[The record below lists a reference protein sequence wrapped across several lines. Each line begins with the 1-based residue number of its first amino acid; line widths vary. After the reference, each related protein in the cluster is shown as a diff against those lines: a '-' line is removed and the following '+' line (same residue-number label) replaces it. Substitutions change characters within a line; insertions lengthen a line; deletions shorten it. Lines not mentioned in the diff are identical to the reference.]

1 MMLLTVSAAILALAA
16 GGASARAEPG
26 LGTWV
31 NPKGTVVVRTARCGD
46 AICGRVIKAS
56 PEARDKARVAGTARL
71 VGTQILS
78 GFRPAGAGR
87 WQGEAFVPDMGV
99 TVTATMVQLGRDAL
113 EIEGC
118 SLGGYLCRKQV
129 WRRAAPAAKG
139 RRRG

>member
-1 MMLLTVSAAILALAA
+1 MLLSVSAAILAFAA
-16 GGASARAEPG
+16 GGASASADPG
-26 LGTWV
+26 LGTWI

-56 PEARDKARVAGTARL
+56 REAQDKARAAGTTRL
-71 VGTQILS
+71 VGTQILT
-78 GFRPAGAGR
+78 GFRAVGAGR

-99 TVTATMVQLGRDAL
+99 TVTATMVQLGRDTL

-118 SLGGYLCRKQV
+118 SFGGYLCRKQV
-129 WRRAAPAAKG
+129 WRRTPAGKG